1 MAQYELHQYED
12 PQFPIIYH
20 LDCLHAG
27 SSFHMHWHEGVEILY
42 CTEGRVQFLLDGT
55 VCSIEP
61 GEILI
66 INSGKIH
73 IGRSLE
79 PVSSYYCLILNRAF
93 LESHGLPVDG
103 AQTEPVTSDPDMAAV
118 YRQIIR
124 EMTEQQACYKSAVL
138 GLCVQLY
145 ALLLRGHRLPERGA
159 VSQRPQAVKVCIR
172 YLRDHFAED
181 SAIEDACQA
190 AGVSRYTIC
199 RLFKSYVGLT
209 PVNFLNALRCDEAR
223 ALIASGECNVSEAA
237 HRVGVE
243 NLSYFSRLYR
253 RHIGQL
259 PSQKEKSPIAEEERP
274 S

>member
-1 MAQYELHQYED
+1 MKKFLFALIVFACAAILAVPVLGAAEGMAEE
-12 PQFPIIYH
+12 
-20 LDCLHAG
+20 
-27 SSFHMHWHEGVEILY
+27 
-42 CTEGRVQFLLDGT
+42 
-55 VCSIEP
+55 
-61 GEILI
+61 
-66 INSGKIH
+66 
-73 IGRSLE
+73 
-79 PVSSYYCLILNRAF
+79 VS
-93 LESHGLPVDG
+93 
-103 AQTEPVTSDPDMAAV
+103 AQTEPVTSDPDMVAV

-259 PSQKEKSPIAEEERP
+259 PSQK
-274 S
+274 

>member
-12 PQFPIIYH
+12 PQFPILFH
-20 LDCLHAG
+20 LDDLHIG
-27 SSFHMHWHEGVEILY
+27 SNFHMHWHEGVELLF
-42 CTEGRVQFLLDGT
+42 CLEGCVQFLLDGT
-55 VCSIEP
+55 VCSIQP
-61 GEILI
+61 GQILV

-79 PVSSYYCLILNRAF
+79 PTSRYYCLILNRAF

-103 AQTEPVTSDPDMAAV
+103 AETEPVVSDPEMLAV
-118 YRQIIR
+118 YERIAQEMEERQN
-124 EMTEQQACYKSAVL
+124 CYKSVVL
-138 GLCVQLY
+138 GLSVQLY

-181 SAIEDACQA
+181 TAIEDACQC

-259 PSQKEKSPIAEEERP
+259 PSQKEKKPADSVR
-274 S
+274 